1 MLPST
6 IQMSTPYPF
15 LYFLTGPLAQYILS
29 EYLLVNL
36 FFLGKTIAR
45 LLIPMTYELP
55 EVGHKVILT
64 HSLIIPKTNVKYSFS
79 FILLKIVTLRIIIN
93 WVLHSTIK

>member
-1 MLPST
+1 
-6 IQMSTPYPF
+6 MSTPYPF
-15 LYFLTGPLAQYILS
+15 LYFLIGPLAQYILS

-79 FILLKIVTLRIIIN
+79 FILLKIL
-93 WVLHSTIK
+93 LL